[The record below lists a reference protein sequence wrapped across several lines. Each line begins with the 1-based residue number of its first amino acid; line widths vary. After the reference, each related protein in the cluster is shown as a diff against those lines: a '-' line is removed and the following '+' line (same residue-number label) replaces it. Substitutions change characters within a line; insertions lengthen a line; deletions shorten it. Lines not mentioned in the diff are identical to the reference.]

1 MEVSK
6 LDREM
11 RQLVVHRVKHLE
23 IVAGRRE
30 LAVERRELVRINEQ
44 PFELI

>member
-1 MEVSK
+1 
-6 LDREM
+6 
-11 RQLVVHRVKHLE
+11 
-23 IVAGRRE
+23 VAGRRE